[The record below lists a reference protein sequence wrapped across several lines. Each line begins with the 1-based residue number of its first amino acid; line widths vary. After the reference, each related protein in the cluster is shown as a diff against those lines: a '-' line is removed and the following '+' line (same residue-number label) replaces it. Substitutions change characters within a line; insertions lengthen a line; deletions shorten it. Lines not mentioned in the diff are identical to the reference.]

1 MNYNVFLLKARDT
14 QKRNIALL
22 YRLSDG
28 CFIEKYENYTSMS
41 LAQSV
46 GYLIGKCENLSK
58 NKLTTL
64 DLHNLKRP
72 IRKVCQLQS
81 DYFYFLNDYKAFVSK
96 FGDDENIVYYIGNV
110 ENGRIIAKANYS
122 KKSNRNAETH
132 LSVDPIRNELVF
144 RYIELLPFED
154 TLFYRKQHIDKVN
167 KEENDDEKISFANN
181 NEIVNDNDNDND
193 NNINDE
199 GGIVAQ
205 DNEQIPDDNA

>member
-1 MNYNVFLLKARDT
+1 M
-14 QKRNIALL
+14 
-22 YRLSDG
+22 
-28 CFIEKYENYTSMS
+28 
-41 LAQSV
+41 
-46 GYLIGKCENLSK
+46 
-58 NKLTTL
+58 
-64 DLHNLKRP
+64 
-72 IRKVCQLQS
+72 CQLQS

-132 LSVDPIRNELVF
+132 LSVDPIRNSKKSNRNAETHLSVDPIRNELVF

-167 KEENDDEKISFANN
+167 KEENDNEKISFANN

-205 DNEQIPDDNA
+205 DNEQIPG